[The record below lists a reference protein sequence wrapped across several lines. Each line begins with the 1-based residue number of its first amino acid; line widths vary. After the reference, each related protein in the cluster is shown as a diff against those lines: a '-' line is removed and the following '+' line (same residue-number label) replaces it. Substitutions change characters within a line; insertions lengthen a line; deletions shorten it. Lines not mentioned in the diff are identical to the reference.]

1 MLETRAWIADEARAL
16 LARVRRMQPMSMQES
31 MTPAAAPLAR
41 TQRAIE
47 QTLQRER
54 SRLKREIVQLLRWL
68 TTPAASDADGAELAH
83 RLTRA
88 RMQFNDV
95 LNNFDL
101 FADALSQ
108 RSERDSGLWLAGLD
122 VAAEDVVALP
132 PYYETP
138 PVLCY
143 LDRGPG
149 AAIRRARTR
158 LPGGGSN
165 PIALIQIP
173 RERMVGTGVA
183 ASLAHETGHQAA
195 ALLELV
201 ESLRKELQ
209 DLARATGDDRWNI
222 WHRWISEII
231 ADLWAVAKLGP
242 TATQGL
248 IGVLSLPSYFVF
260 RISANDPHPPPWLRV
275 KLSAAFGRA
284 LYPDAQWR
292 ELDAL
297 WDDLYP
303 IAQATPA
310 QRGWLAHLAD
320 TIEPIAERL
329 LAHRCPALA
338 PQPLGAVLA
347 MPDRAP
353 RALRAAL
360 AHPRWID
367 RLLHVP
373 PSRALAIVGQ
383 ARWAR
388 AITPEDERRTVSKLL
403 ATWAIRRTFA
413 NDETRQEKVHG

>member
-1 MLETRAWIADEARAL
+1 
-16 LARVRRMQPMSMQES
+16 
-31 MTPAAAPLAR
+31 
-41 TQRAIE
+41 
-47 QTLQRER
+47 
-54 SRLKREIVQLLRWL
+54 
-68 TTPAASDADGAELAH
+68 
-83 RLTRA
+83 
-88 RMQFNDV
+88 MQFNDV
-95 LNNFDL
+95 LNNYDL

-108 RSERDSGLWLAGLD
+108 RSERDSGVWLAGLD

-158 LPGGGSN
+158 LPGGGDN

-209 DLARATGDDRWNI
+209 SLAIATADDRWGI
-222 WHRWISEII
+222 WHRWISEIV

-242 TATQGL
+242 TATMGL
-248 IGVLSLPSYFVF
+248 IGVLSLPTYFVF

-284 LYPDAQWR
+284 LYPDAQWN

-310 QRGWLAHLAD
+310 QRAWLAHIGD
-320 TIEPIAERL
+320 TLDPIADRL
-329 LAHRCPALA
+329 LEHRCTALA
-338 PQPLGAVLA
+338 PHPLGAVLA
-347 MPDRAP
+347 MQDRSP
-353 RALRAAL
+353 SALRAAV
-360 AHPRWID
+360 ASKRWVD

-373 PSRALAIVGQ
+373 PSCALAIVGQ
-383 ARWAR
+383 ARWSR

-403 ATWAIRRTFA
+403 ATWAIRRKFA
-413 NDETRQEKVHG
+413 NAPEEENVHG